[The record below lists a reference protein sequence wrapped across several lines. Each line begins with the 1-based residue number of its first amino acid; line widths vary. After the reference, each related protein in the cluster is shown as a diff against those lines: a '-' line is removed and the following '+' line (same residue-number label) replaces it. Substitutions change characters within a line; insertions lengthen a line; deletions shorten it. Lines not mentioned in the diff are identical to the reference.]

1 MPYEIQPRIFL
12 FLLLSLSFQT
22 VFSQFQNQM
31 LSSMGS
37 TSETSSGII
46 ATQTIGQTSV
56 IGFYKNSRTVVS
68 QGYQKPLLNKIISNL
83 QANTLDIKVFPNP
96 FVDQININYFG
107 EDQLSISLFDVTGKL
122 IYSHELVFSSFT
134 KVIDFKRLPAGFYF
148 ATISSKTSIFNT
160 KLIKR

>member
-1 MPYEIQPRIFL
+1 MKKLLISL
-12 FLLLSLSFQT
+12 FIILSIQT
-22 VFSQFQNQM
+22 VCSQYKNQM

-56 IGFYKNSRTVVS
+56 IGFYKNSRAAVS
-68 QGYQKPLLNKIISNL
+68 QGYQKPLLNQIIPNQQINKL
-83 QANTLDIKVFPNP
+83 NIKVFPNP

-107 EDQLSISLFDVTGKL
+107 EDQLSLSLFEVTGKL
-122 IYSHELVFSSFT
+122 IYTNELIFSSYT
-134 KVIDFKRLPAGFYF
+134 KVIDFKKFPPGFYF
-148 ATISSKTSIFNT
+148 VKIWSKTSTFNT

>member
-1 MPYEIQPRIFL
+1 MQPRIFL

-56 IGFYKNSRTVVS
+56 IGFYKNSRTGVS
-68 QGYQKPLLNKIISNL
+68 QGYQKPLLNQIILNP
-83 QANTLDIKVFPNP
+83 QHNTLNIKVFPNP
-96 FVDQININYFG
+96 FVEKINISYLG
-107 EDQLSISLFDVTGKL
+107 EDQLNFSLFTVTGKL
-122 IYSHELVFSSFT
+122 IYSSELTFSANT
-134 KVIDFKRLPAGFYF
+134 KVVNLKRYPPGFYF
-148 ATISSKTSIFNT
+148 IKIKSKTSTFNT

>member
-1 MPYEIQPRIFL
+1 MKPKIFL
-12 FLLLSLSFQT
+12 FLSLSLLFHS
-22 VFSQFQNQM
+22 VWSQHKQQM

-37 TSETSSGII
+37 TSRTASGII

-68 QGYQKPLLNKIISNL
+68 QGYQKPLLNKIFPNPQI
-83 QANTLDIKVFPNP
+83 NTLDIKVFPNP
-96 FVDQININYFG
+96 FVDKININYFG

-122 IYSHELVFSSFT
+122 IYSRELIFSSYT

>member
-1 MPYEIQPRIFL
+1 MQPRIFL
-12 FLLLSLSFQT
+12 FLLLILSFQT

-56 IGFYKNSRTVVS
+56 IGFYKNSRTGVS
-68 QGYQKPLLNKIISNL
+68 QGYQKPLLNKIISNP
-83 QANTLDIKVFPNP
+83 QTNTLDIKVFPNP

-122 IYSHELVFSSFT
+122 IYSDELLFSSYT

>member
-1 MPYEIQPRIFL
+1 MKKLLISL
-12 FLLLSLSFQT
+12 FIILSIQT
-22 VFSQFQNQM
+22 VCSQYKNQM

-56 IGFYKNSRTVVS
+56 IGFYKNSRTGVS
-68 QGYQKPLLNKIISNL
+68 QGYQKPLLNKIISNP
-83 QANTLDIKVFPNP
+83 QTNTLDIKVFPNP

-107 EDQLSISLFDVTGKL
+107 EDQLSLSLFDVTGKL
-122 IYSHELVFSSFT
+122 IYSDELVFSSYT

>member
-1 MPYEIQPRIFL
+1 MKKLLISL
-12 FLLLSLSFQT
+12 FIILSIQT
-22 VFSQFQNQM
+22 VCSQYKNQM

-56 IGFYKNSRTVVS
+56 IGFYKNSRTGVS
-68 QGYQKPLLNKIISNL
+68 QGYQKPLLNKIISNP
-83 QANTLDIKVFPNP
+83 QTNTLDIKVFPNP

-107 EDQLSISLFDVTGKL
+107 EDQLSLSLFDVTGKL
-122 IYSHELVFSSFT
+122 IYSDELLFSSYT